1 MIGPQG
7 QKKLRQRWRRA
18 SGNYLHIHTPCI
30 LGLPKNSEGQ
40 FCQRSSIA
48 PPVKELLRVGFCTT
62 TSLPSAS
69 STPTASFST
78 QRCVLHKQE
87 EDIQYPHCSRQVI
100 LIYIQ
105 LHPSTSME
113 QELCQRELLLFPG
126 GFTSS
131 NLQLWWDAWES
142 LFLPGWQ
149 TLFLLLPCVLI
160 AVVILCITKLP
171 VTSKCIFRNRPR
183 KLPHSKYQCCVSE
196 ML

>member
-48 PPVKELLRVGFCTT
+48 PPVKEELLRVGFCTT

-69 STPTASFST
+69 STPIASFST

-113 QELCQRELLLFPG
+113 QELCQKELLLFPG

-149 TLFLLLPCVLI
+149 TLFLLLPYVLI
-160 AVVILCITKLP
+160 AVVMFVHYQAASHQQMYFQKQTQK
-171 VTSKCIFRNRPR
+171 TSTF
-183 KLPHSKYQCCVSE
+183 
-196 ML
+196 